1 MDPFGILSALIAPT
15 VLVAATAQLVTSTSH
30 RVAGVVEQL
39 RSWSDE
45 YGALQRAALEHELL
59 EARLELM
66 FELIGLSTRRARY
79 LQSVL
84 MVCYVSLALFVAT
97 GLAVAG
103 SALLAEFGWWWGWY
117 VWVPVVLGLGGA
129 CTLFGA
135 CLLLMREA
143 ALAMQ
148 QTIAETRYL
157 MHWRERATR
166 DGDIP
171 APQFQPRVVGR

>member
-15 VLVAATAQLVTSTSH
+15 VLVAATAQLIMSTSH
-30 RVAGVVEQL
+30 RVASVVEQL

-45 YGALQRAALEHELL
+45 YGALQRATVEHDLQG
-59 EARLELM
+59 ARLELL
-66 FELIGLSTRRARY
+66 FELIGVSTRRARY

-84 MVCYVSLALFVAT
+84 MVCYVSVGLFVAT

-103 SALLAEFGWWWGWY
+103 SALLAELGWWWGWY
-117 VWVPVVLGLGGA
+117 AWLPIVLGLGGA

-143 ALAMQ
+143 TLAMQ
-148 QTIAETRYL
+148 QTLAETRYL
-157 MHWRERATR
+157 MHWRERAAR
-166 DGDIP
+166 DDDVP
-171 APQFQPRVVGR
+171 APHFRPRAVGR